1 MKIALVYDEKNPRK
15 NVSIIY
21 FIPCGFLLCS
31 SAVFPLILKTFS
43 SWTVSTGF
51 VYPNIKSH
59 FTSLTVTCSVQEEAS
74 IESVSWVEIAAHCVS
89 RYPEVEIISPLLPL
103 QQLVLWFFD
112 FSNESVFQVRPMY
125 FFPASR
131 GSKKLDLVTLS
142 GVGKLGKQLCL
153 VVIYCNSRYFHTFA
167 DYNITRSQVWSKLFS
182 YVQHQQIAR
191 IRSLYSSNEQFMN
204 NFIVVFNAK
213 LTNEVNCETWPRVY
227 LMLSLKNDH
236 KNCIICWSE

>member
-1 MKIALVYDEKNPRK
+1 
-15 NVSIIY
+15 
-21 FIPCGFLLCS
+21 
-31 SAVFPLILKTFS
+31 
-43 SWTVSTGF
+43 
-51 VYPNIKSH
+51 
-59 FTSLTVTCSVQEEAS
+59 
-74 IESVSWVEIAAHCVS
+74 
-89 RYPEVEIISPLLPL
+89 
-103 QQLVLWFFD
+103 
-112 FSNESVFQVRPMY
+112 MY

-131 GSKKLDLVTLS
+131 GSKKLDLVTWS

-191 IRSLYSSNEQFMN
+191 IRSLYSSNEQFMH

-227 LMLSLKNDH
+227 LMLSLKNH
-236 KNCIICWSE
+236 KMIIKLHYLLIWIDLTSVNAISEQSLLTKLLQSFLSRIVPWPDTRSVSTADRIVRFFIIAPQLFNTRSVSLCVTRKTHEH

>member
-1 MKIALVYDEKNPRK
+1 MQLIASADTPR
-15 NVSIIY
+15 S
-21 FIPCGFLLCS
+21 
-31 SAVFPLILKTFS
+31 
-43 SWTVSTGF
+43 
-51 VYPNIKSH
+51 KS
-59 FTSLTVTCSVQEEAS
+59 FFRF
-74 IESVSWVEIAAHCVS
+74 S
-89 RYPEVEIISPLLPL
+89 RYNNKILCY
-103 QQLVLWFFD
+103 D

-236 KNCIICWSE
+236 KNCIIC

>member
-31 SAVFPLILKTFS
+31 SAVFSLILKTFS

-103 QQLVLWFFD
+103 QQQNLVLWFF
-112 FSNESVFQVRPMY
+112 EWISVSSQANVL
-125 FFPASR
+125 FPSL
-131 GSKKLDLVTLS
+131 SWLKKLDLVTLS